1 MEDSKHFQKLRRSSH
16 ASDGNDNNE
25 GNNQPLIYYYVPSR
39 EVTIVPGHHGDGVE
53 KAATPFPGCHFQ
65 FSPFA

>member
-1 MEDSKHFQKLRRSSH
+1 MLPTETTIMKVTISQKTVNS
-16 ASDGNDNNE
+16 
-25 GNNQPLIYYYVPSR
+25 LIYYYVPSR